1 VDFPGG
7 PTAQESDLRE
17 FLEREESMTLSAHRF
32 LFSLIVLA
40 ALVGFGWVLI
50 IYVLSFHAAQW
61 VIDKIDGGHAPRR
74 GELRTARLHS
84 APVRPI
90 RRA

>member
-1 VDFPGG
+1 
-7 PTAQESDLRE
+7 
-17 FLEREESMTLSAHRF
+17 MTLTAHKA

-50 IYVLSFHAAQW
+50 VYVVSFHAAQW
-61 VIDKIDGGHAPRR
+61 VIDKIDGGRPPRR
-74 GELRTARLHS
+74 AELRSARLRP
-84 APVRPI
+84 APMRPM